1 MKKMFHQAEVFCEGI
16 SKLSRKRER
25 EREREEGRESKS
37 VGYGVIIIAVLSV
50 NGSVH

>member
-1 MKKMFHQAEVFCEGI
+1 MFHQAKVFCEGI

-25 EREREEGRESKS
+25 ERERKGGSRKS
-37 VGYGVIIIAVLSV
+37 VGYGVIIITVLSV